1 MVSTPKVAIVS
12 ITQSSDSN
20 RPFSAS
26 SILEWTARRVFQS
39 LWQVSCLV
47 LVGATGSRERVNH
60 QGDLVGT
67 GQTIEVPFAF
77 QRSGEPAQTTT
88 VTDRDSQ
95 RRHREGTQAHR
106 EAVALTK
113 GDRQ

>member
-1 MVSTPKVAIVS
+1 MDGLRVG
-12 ITQSSDSN
+12 
-20 RPFSAS
+20 
-26 SILEWTARRVFQS
+26 VFQS

-113 GDRQ
+113 GDRQS